1 MIKSIIMLLVFLGII
16 FIIVDVVKIKE
27 GLVDREPKIIYR
39 YIPKSFD
46 EEQMEPVFASEIFE
60 TMFSQPSPWI
70 LSIRE
75 YDQRKQENINKYFV
89 NQL

>member
-1 MIKSIIMLLVFLGII
+1 MMLVFIGII
-16 FIIVDVVKIKE
+16 FIVIDVVKVQE
-27 GLVDREPKIIYR
+27 GLVDKEPKIIYR
-39 YIPKSFD
+39 YIPKSFE

-60 TMFSQPSPWI
+60 TMFSQPSPWL

-75 YDQRKQENINKYFV
+75 YDQRKQENINKYYI

>member
-1 MIKSIIMLLVFLGII
+1 MYKGII
-16 FIIVDVVKIKE
+16 LFLIFIGCIFVVIEIVKIKA
-27 GLVDREPKIIYR
+27 GLIEQNPKIIYK
-39 YIPKSFD
+39 YIPRTFE
-46 EEQMEPVFASEIFE
+46 EEQLSPVFVSDIFE

-75 YDQRKQENINKYFV
+75 YDQRKQENINQYFV

>member
-1 MIKSIIMLLVFLGII
+1 MLLVFLGII